1 MVGVTAGENKV
12 FNISRRGA
20 ELAENSWFSQRTL
33 RLCESKRLL
42 LNF

>member
-20 ELAENSWFSQRTL
+20 ELAEKSLFFIYR
-33 RLCESKRLL
+33 
-42 LNF
+42 